1 MIRFLQTPGPIKKI
15 VLSSILLVFCGAM
28 VITLIPGGL
37 GSNLN
42 LGGPGQG
49 VVAKVGDQ
57 DVTHTEVVRQAQ
69 VMLRQQFPRG
79 NAMAGQLLP
88 FFTSRAA
95 EQLITQKALVVEAG
109 RMGLRATDEDLR
121 DELQHGIYAATLFPG
136 GKFIGQEAYE
146 GLLQNADLS
155 VPQFEAGVKQD
166 ILVRKLRN
174 LVAASASVDD
184 PAVRQEFE
192 KRNTKIKFQYAV
204 ISEAD
209 IRKGIHP
216 SDAELKAFYERNKAT
231 YNNSIPEK
239 RKLTYAIIDSSRI
252 ASNTQVTQSDL
263 QSYYNQHQDE
273 YRVPEQVNVRHIL
286 IKSPAPG
293 PDGKVDQKADE
304 AAKGKAEDILKQI
317 KAGGNFAD
325 LAKKYSEDP
334 GSAKNGGSLSWI
346 GKGRTVPEFEKAA
359 FSLPKGGTSDVVKSS
374 YGYHIIHVDD
384 KQEAHVKSLDEV
396 KPQIEAVLRQQKAAR
411 AAEGEANAFVTQA
424 RTSGLDKAASAK
436 GLQVTTTDSVSRT
449 DSLPGI
455 GNAPQFMEAAFAQTA
470 KSAPDMIQVPQGFV
484 IYQVLD
490 IKPPATPTFEEIRSR
505 VEEEFKNQ
513 RATELLGQKTQELA
527 DRAKAEHDLKKVA
540 KELGATVKTS
550 DLVDPN
556 GQVPDIGSMTGP
568 ASAAFSLKQ
577 GEISGPINSGSNG
590 AVLQVLEKQ
599 QPSDTDFAAKKD
611 EVRDALLQQ
620 KQNEL
625 FGLFVTNLRQQ
636 MEKAGKIKINQ
647 EEMKGLSRTAEGE

>member
-15 VLSSILLVFCGAM
+15 VLSSILLIFCGAM

-121 DELQHGIYAATLFPG
+121 DELQHGLYAATLFPG

-155 VPQFEAGVKQD
+155 VPQFEEGVKQD

-174 LVAASASVDD
+174 LVAASASVND
-184 PAVRQEFE
+184 PEVRQEFE

-216 SDAELKAFYERNKAT
+216 TDAELKAFYERNKAT

-239 RKLTYAIIDSSRI
+239 RKVTYAIIDTSRI

-293 PDGKVDQKADE
+293 ADGKVDQKADE
-304 AAKGKAEDILKQI
+304 AAKAKAEDILKQI

-436 GLQVTTTDSVSRT
+436 GLQVTTTDFVSRT

-455 GNAPQFMEAAFAQTA
+455 GNSPQFMEAAFAQTA
-470 KSAPDMIQVPQGFV
+470 KSAPDMIQIPQGFV

-490 IKPPATPTFEEIRSR
+490 IKPPATPTFDEIRSR

-527 DRAKAEHDLKKVA
+527 DRAKAEHDLKKAA

-568 ASAAFSLKQ
+568 ASAAFSLKE

>member
-15 VLSSILLVFCGAM
+15 VLSSILLIFCGAM

-121 DELQHGIYAATLFPG
+121 DELQHGLYAATLFPG

-155 VPQFEAGVKQD
+155 VPQFEEGVKQD

-216 SDAELKAFYERNKAT
+216 TDAELKAFYERNKAT

-239 RKLTYAIIDSSRI
+239 RKVTYAIIDTSRI

-293 PDGKVDQKADE
+293 ADGKVDQKADE
-304 AAKGKAEDILKQI
+304 AAKAKAEDILKQI

-436 GLQVTTTDSVSRT
+436 GLQVTTTDFVSRT

-455 GNAPQFMEAAFAQTA
+455 GNSPQFMEAAFAQSA
-470 KSAPDMIQVPQGFV
+470 KSAPDMIQIPQGFV

-490 IKPPATPTFEEIRSR
+490 IKPPATPTFDEIRSR

-527 DRAKAEHDLKKVA
+527 DRAKAEHDLKKAA

-568 ASAAFSLKQ
+568 ASAAFSLKE
-577 GEISGPINSGSNG
+577 GEISGPINSASNG
-590 AVLQVLEKQ
+590 AVLQVIEKQ

>member
-15 VLSSILLVFCGAM
+15 VLSSILLIFCGAM

-121 DELQHGIYAATLFPG
+121 DELQHGLYAATLFPG

-155 VPQFEAGVKQD
+155 VPQFEEGVKQD

-209 IRKGIHP
+209 IRRGIHP
-216 SDAELKAFYERNKAT
+216 TDAELKAFYERNKAT

-239 RKLTYAIIDSSRI
+239 RKITYAMIDTSRI

-293 PDGKVDQKADE
+293 ADGKVDQKADE
-304 AAKGKAEDILKQI
+304 AAKAKAEDILKQI

-436 GLQVTTTDSVSRT
+436 GLQVTTTDFVSRT

-455 GNAPQFMEAAFAQTA
+455 GNSPQFMEAAFAQSA
-470 KSAPDMIQVPQGFV
+470 KSAPDMIQIPQGFV

-490 IKPPATPTFEEIRSR
+490 IKPPATPTFDEIRSR

-527 DRAKAEHDLKKVA
+527 DRAKAEHDLKKAA

-568 ASAAFSLKQ
+568 ASAAFSLKE

>member
-1 MIRFLQTPGPIKKI
+1 
-15 VLSSILLVFCGAM
+15 
-28 VITLIPGGL
+28 
-37 GSNLN
+37 
-42 LGGPGQG
+42 
-49 VVAKVGDQ
+49 
-57 DVTHTEVVRQAQ
+57 

-121 DELQHGIYAATLFPG
+121 DELQHGLYAATLFPG

-155 VPQFEAGVKQD
+155 VPQFEEGVKQD

-216 SDAELKAFYERNKAT
+216 TDAELKAFYERNKAT

-239 RKLTYAIIDSSRI
+239 RKVTYAIIDSSRI

-293 PDGKVDQKADE
+293 ADGKVDQKADE
-304 AAKGKAEDILKQI
+304 AAKAKAEDILKQI

-436 GLQVTTTDSVSRT
+436 GLQVTTTDFVSRT

-455 GNAPQFMEAAFAQTA
+455 GNSPQFMEAAFAQSA
-470 KSAPDMIQVPQGFV
+470 KSAPDMIQIPQGFV

-490 IKPPATPTFEEIRSR
+490 IKPPATPTFDEIRSR

-527 DRAKAEHDLKKVA
+527 DRAKAEHDLKKAA

-568 ASAAFSLKQ
+568 ASAAFSLKE
-577 GEISGPINSGSNG
+577 GEISGPINSASNG
-590 AVLQVLEKQ
+590 AVLQVIEKQ

>member
-15 VLSSILLVFCGAM
+15 VLSSILLIFCGAM

-121 DELQHGIYAATLFPG
+121 DELQHGLYAATLFPG

-155 VPQFEAGVKQD
+155 VPQFEEGVKQD

-174 LVAASASVDD
+174 LVAASASVND
-184 PAVRQEFE
+184 PEVRQEFE

-216 SDAELKAFYERNKAT
+216 TDAELKAFYERNKAT

-239 RKLTYAIIDSSRI
+239 RKVTYAIIDTSRI

-293 PDGKVDQKADE
+293 ADGKVDQKADD
-304 AAKGKAEDILKQI
+304 AAKAKAEDILKQI

-436 GLQVTTTDSVSRT
+436 GLQVTTTDFVSRT

-455 GNAPQFMEAAFAQTA
+455 GSSPQFMEAAFAQTA
-470 KSAPDMIQVPQGFV
+470 KSAPDMIQIPQGFV

-490 IKPPATPTFEEIRSR
+490 IKPPATPTFDEIRSR

-527 DRAKAEHDLKKVA
+527 DRAKAEHDLKKAA

-590 AVLQVLEKQ
+590 AVLQVIEKQ

>member
-15 VLSSILLVFCGAM
+15 VLSSILLIFCGAM

-121 DELQHGIYAATLFPG
+121 DELQHGLYAATLFPG

-155 VPQFEAGVKQD
+155 VPQFEEGVKQD

-216 SDAELKAFYERNKAT
+216 TDAELKAFYERNKAT

-239 RKLTYAIIDSSRI
+239 RKVTYAIIDSSRI

-293 PDGKVDQKADE
+293 ADGKVDQKADE
-304 AAKGKAEDILKQI
+304 AAKAKAEDILKQI

-436 GLQVTTTDSVSRT
+436 GLQVTTTDFVSRT

-455 GNAPQFMEAAFAQTA
+455 GNSPQFMEAAFAQTA
-470 KSAPDMIQVPQGFV
+470 KSAPDMIQIPQGFV

-490 IKPPATPTFEEIRSR
+490 IKPPATPTFDEIRSR

-527 DRAKAEHDLKKVA
+527 DRAKAEHDLKKAA

-568 ASAAFSLKQ
+568 ASAAFSLKE

-590 AVLQVLEKQ
+590 AVLQVIEKQ

>member
-15 VLSSILLVFCGAM
+15 VLSSILLIFCGAM

-121 DELQHGIYAATLFPG
+121 DELQHGLYAATLFPG

-155 VPQFEAGVKQD
+155 VPQFEEGVKQD

-184 PAVRQEFE
+184 PEVRQEFE

-216 SDAELKAFYERNKAT
+216 TDAELKAFYERNKAT

-239 RKLTYAIIDSSRI
+239 RKVTYAIIDSSRI

-293 PDGKVDQKADE
+293 ADGKVDQKADE
-304 AAKGKAEDILKQI
+304 AAKAKAEDILKQI

-436 GLQVTTTDSVSRT
+436 GLQVTTTDFVSRT

-455 GNAPQFMEAAFAQTA
+455 GNSPQFMEAAFAQSA
-470 KSAPDMIQVPQGFV
+470 KSAPDMIQIPQGFV

-490 IKPPATPTFEEIRSR
+490 IKPPATPTFDEIRSR

-527 DRAKAEHDLKKVA
+527 DRAKAEHDLKKAA

-568 ASAAFSLKQ
+568 ASAAFSLKE
-577 GEISGPINSGSNG
+577 GEISGPINSASNG
-590 AVLQVLEKQ
+590 AVLQVIEKQ

>member
-15 VLSSILLVFCGAM
+15 VLSSILLIFCGAM

-121 DELQHGIYAATLFPG
+121 DELQHGLYAATLFPG

-155 VPQFEAGVKQD
+155 VPQFEEGVKQD

-216 SDAELKAFYERNKAT
+216 TDAELKAFYERNKAT

-239 RKLTYAIIDSSRI
+239 RKVTYAIIDSSRI

-293 PDGKVDQKADE
+293 ADGKVDQKADE
-304 AAKGKAEDILKQI
+304 AAKAKAEDILKQI

-436 GLQVTTTDSVSRT
+436 GLQVTTTDFVSRT

-455 GNAPQFMEAAFAQTA
+455 GNSPQFMEAAFAQSA
-470 KSAPDMIQVPQGFV
+470 KSAPDMIQIPQGFV

-490 IKPPATPTFEEIRSR
+490 IKPPATPTFDEIRSR

-527 DRAKAEHDLKKVA
+527 DRAKAEHDLKKAA

-568 ASAAFSLKQ
+568 ASAAFSLKE
-577 GEISGPINSGSNG
+577 GEISGPINSASNG
-590 AVLQVLEKQ
+590 AVLQVIEKQ

>member
-15 VLSSILLVFCGAM
+15 VLSSILLIFCGAM

-121 DELQHGIYAATLFPG
+121 DELQHGLYAATLFPG

-155 VPQFEAGVKQD
+155 VPQFEEGVKQD

-174 LVAASASVDD
+174 LVAASASVND
-184 PAVRQEFE
+184 PEVRQEFE

-209 IRKGIHP
+209 IRRGIHP
-216 SDAELKAFYERNKAT
+216 TDAELKAFYERNKAT

-239 RKLTYAIIDSSRI
+239 RKITYAMIDTSRI

-293 PDGKVDQKADE
+293 ADGKVDQKADE
-304 AAKGKAEDILKQI
+304 AAKAKAEDILKQI

-436 GLQVTTTDSVSRT
+436 GLQVTTTDFVSRT

-455 GNAPQFMEAAFAQTA
+455 GNSPQFMEAAFAQSA
-470 KSAPDMIQVPQGFV
+470 KSAPDMIQIPQGFV

-490 IKPPATPTFEEIRSR
+490 IKPPATPTFDEIRSR

-527 DRAKAEHDLKKVA
+527 DRAKAEHDLKKAA

-568 ASAAFSLKQ
+568 ASAAFSLKE

-590 AVLQVLEKQ
+590 AVLQVIEKQ

>member
-239 RKLTYAIIDSSRI
+239 RKVTYAIIDSSRI

-263 QSYYNQHQDE
+263 QSYYNQHQEE

-293 PDGKVDQKADE
+293 ADGKVDQKADE
-304 AAKGKAEDILKQI
+304 AAKAKAEDILKQI

-436 GLQVTTTDSVSRT
+436 GLQVTTTDFVSRT

>member
-15 VLSSILLVFCGAM
+15 VLSSILLIFCGAM

-121 DELQHGIYAATLFPG
+121 DELQHGLYAATLFPG

-155 VPQFEAGVKQD
+155 VPQFEEGVKQD

-174 LVAASASVDD
+174 LVAASASVND
-184 PAVRQEFE
+184 PEVRQEFE

-216 SDAELKAFYERNKAT
+216 TDAELKAFYERNKAT

-239 RKLTYAIIDSSRI
+239 RKVTYAIIDTSRI

-293 PDGKVDQKADE
+293 ADGKVDQKADE
-304 AAKGKAEDILKQI
+304 AAKAKAEDILKQI

-396 KPQIEAVLRQQKAAR
+396 KPQIEAVLQQQKAAR

-436 GLQVTTTDSVSRT
+436 GLQVTTTDFVSRT

-455 GNAPQFMEAAFAQTA
+455 GNSPQFMEAAFAQTA
-470 KSAPDMIQVPQGFV
+470 KSAPDMIQIPQGFV

-490 IKPPATPTFEEIRSR
+490 IKPPATPTFDEIRSR

-527 DRAKAEHDLKKVA
+527 DRAKAEHDLKKAA

-590 AVLQVLEKQ
+590 AVLQVIEKQ

-647 EEMKGLSRTAEGE
+647 EEMKGLSRTAEGV

>member
-304 AAKGKAEDILKQI
+304 AAKAKSEDILKQI

-436 GLQVTTTDSVSRT
+436 GLQVTTTDFVSRT

-470 KSAPDMIQVPQGFV
+470 KSAPDMIQIPQGFV

>member
-15 VLSSILLVFCGAM
+15 VLSSILLIFCGAM

-69 VMLRQQFPRG
+69 IMLRQQFPRG

-155 VPQFEAGVKQD
+155 VPQFEEGVKQD

-216 SDAELKAFYERNKAT
+216 TDAELKAFYERNKAT

-293 PDGKVDQKADE
+293 ADGKIDQKADE
-304 AAKGKAEDILKQI
+304 AAKAKAEDILKQI

-359 FSLPKGGTSDVVKSS
+359 FSLPKGGTSDVVKSN

-384 KQEAHVKSLDEV
+384 KQEAHVKSVDEV

-411 AAEGEANAFVTQA
+411 AAEGEANAFMTQA

-436 GLQVTTTDSVSRT
+436 GLQVTTTDFVSRT

-455 GNAPQFMEAAFAQTA
+455 GNSPQFMEAAFAQTA
-470 KSAPDMIQVPQGFV
+470 KSAPDMIQIPQGFV

-527 DRAKAEHDLKKVA
+527 DRAKAEHDLKKAA

>member
-1 MIRFLQTPGPIKKI
+1 MIRFLQTPGPVKKI
-15 VLSSILLVFCGAM
+15 VLSSILLIFCGAM

-42 LGGPGQG
+42 IGGPGQG

-57 DVTHTEVVRQAQ
+57 DVTRPEVVRQAQ
-69 VMLRQQFPRG
+69 MMLKQQFPRG

-95 EQLITQKALVVEAG
+95 EQLITQKALVVEAE

-121 DELQHGIYAATLFPG
+121 DELQHGVYAATLFPG

-146 GLLQNADLS
+146 GLLQNAELT
-155 VPQFEAGVKQD
+155 VPQFEAGVKED

-174 LVAASASVDD
+174 LVAASASVND
-184 PAVRQEFE
+184 PEVRQEFN

-209 IRKGIHP
+209 LRKGIRP
-216 SDAELKAFYERNKAT
+216 SESELKAFYEHNKAT

-239 RKLTYAIIDSSRI
+239 RKLKYTIIDSSRI
-252 ASNTQVTQSDL
+252 AANTEVSQNDL
-263 QSYYNQHQDE
+263 QSYYNQHRDE

-286 IKSPAPG
+286 IKSPVPG
-293 PDGKVDQKADE
+293 SDGKVDQKADD
-304 AAKGKAEDILKQI
+304 AAKAKAEDILKQI
-317 KAGGNFAD
+317 KAGGNFAE

-359 FSLPKGGTSDVVKSS
+359 FSLPKGGTSDVVKST

-384 KQEAHVKSLDEV
+384 KQDAHVKSLDEV
-396 KPQIEAVLRQQKAAR
+396 KPQIEAVIRQQKAAR
-411 AAEGEANAFVTQA
+411 TAEGEANAFVTQA
-424 RTSGLDKAASAK
+424 RTSGLDQASTAK
-436 GLQVTTTDSVSRT
+436 GLQITTTEFVSRT
-449 DSLPGI
+449 DTLPGI
-455 GNAPQFMEAAFAQTA
+455 GSSPQFMEAAFAQTA
-470 KSAPDMIQVPQGFV
+470 KAAPDMIQIAQGYV

-513 RATELLGQKTQELA
+513 RANDLLSQKTQELA

-540 KELGATVKTS
+540 KELGATLKTS

-568 ASAAFSLKQ
+568 ASVAFTLKP
-577 GEISGPINSGSNG
+577 GEISGAINSGSNG
-590 AVLQVLEKQ
+590 AVLQILEKQ
-599 QPSDTDFAAKKD
+599 QPSDSDFASKQD

-636 MEKAGKIKINQ
+636 MEKSGKIKINQ

>member
-436 GLQVTTTDSVSRT
+436 GLQVTTTDFVSRT

-470 KSAPDMIQVPQGFV
+470 KSAPDMIQIPQGFV

>member
-1 MIRFLQTPGPIKKI
+1 
-15 VLSSILLVFCGAM
+15 
-28 VITLIPGGL
+28 
-37 GSNLN
+37 
-42 LGGPGQG
+42 
-49 VVAKVGDQ
+49 
-57 DVTHTEVVRQAQ
+57 
-69 VMLRQQFPRG
+69 
-79 NAMAGQLLP
+79 
-88 FFTSRAA
+88 
-95 EQLITQKALVVEAG
+95 LITQKALVVEAG

-121 DELQHGIYAATLFPG
+121 DELQHGLYAATLFPG

-155 VPQFEAGVKQD
+155 VPQFEEGVKQD

-216 SDAELKAFYERNKAT
+216 TDAELKAFYERNKAT

-239 RKLTYAIIDSSRI
+239 RKVTYAIIDSSRI

-293 PDGKVDQKADE
+293 ADGKVDQKADE
-304 AAKGKAEDILKQI
+304 AAKAKAEDILKQI

-436 GLQVTTTDSVSRT
+436 GLQVTTTDFVSRT

-455 GNAPQFMEAAFAQTA
+455 GNSPQFMEAAFAQSA
-470 KSAPDMIQVPQGFV
+470 KSAPDMIQIPQGFV

-490 IKPPATPTFEEIRSR
+490 IKPPATPTFDEIRSR

-527 DRAKAEHDLKKVA
+527 DRAKAEHDLKKAA

-568 ASAAFSLKQ
+568 ASAAFSLKE

>member
-15 VLSSILLVFCGAM
+15 VLSSILLIFCGAM

-121 DELQHGIYAATLFPG
+121 DELQHGLYAATLFPG

-155 VPQFEAGVKQD
+155 VPQFEEGVKQD

-216 SDAELKAFYERNKAT
+216 TDAELKAFYERNKAT

-293 PDGKVDQKADE
+293 ADGKVDQKADE
-304 AAKGKAEDILKQI
+304 AAKAKAEDILKQI

-436 GLQVTTTDSVSRT
+436 GLQVTTTDFVSRT

-455 GNAPQFMEAAFAQTA
+455 GNSPQFMEAAFAQTA
-470 KSAPDMIQVPQGFV
+470 KSAPDMIQIPQGFV

-490 IKPPATPTFEEIRSR
+490 IKPPATPTFDEIRSR

-527 DRAKAEHDLKKVA
+527 DRAKAEHDLKKAA

-590 AVLQVLEKQ
+590 AVLQVIEKQ

>member
-15 VLSSILLVFCGAM
+15 VLSSILLIFCGAM

-121 DELQHGIYAATLFPG
+121 DELQHGLYAATLFPG

-155 VPQFEAGVKQD
+155 VPQFEEGVKQD

-174 LVAASASVDD
+174 LVAASASVND
-184 PAVRQEFE
+184 PEVRQEFE

-216 SDAELKAFYERNKAT
+216 TDAELKAFYERNKAT

-239 RKLTYAIIDSSRI
+239 RKVTYAIIDTSRI

-293 PDGKVDQKADE
+293 ADGKVDQKADE
-304 AAKGKAEDILKQI
+304 AAKAKAEDILKQI

-436 GLQVTTTDSVSRT
+436 GLQVTTTDFVSRT

-455 GNAPQFMEAAFAQTA
+455 GNSPQFMEAAFAQSA
-470 KSAPDMIQVPQGFV
+470 KSAPDMIQIPQGFV

-490 IKPPATPTFEEIRSR
+490 IKPPATPTFDEIRSR

-527 DRAKAEHDLKKVA
+527 DRAKAEHDLKKAA

-568 ASAAFSLKQ
+568 ASAAFSLKE

-590 AVLQVLEKQ
+590 AVLQVIEKQ

>member
-1 MIRFLQTPGPIKKI
+1 
-15 VLSSILLVFCGAM
+15 
-28 VITLIPGGL
+28 
-37 GSNLN
+37 
-42 LGGPGQG
+42 
-49 VVAKVGDQ
+49 
-57 DVTHTEVVRQAQ
+57 
-69 VMLRQQFPRG
+69 
-79 NAMAGQLLP
+79 
-88 FFTSRAA
+88 
-95 EQLITQKALVVEAG
+95 
-109 RMGLRATDEDLR
+109 
-121 DELQHGIYAATLFPG
+121 
-136 GKFIGQEAYE
+136 
-146 GLLQNADLS
+146 
-155 VPQFEAGVKQD
+155 
-166 ILVRKLRN
+166 
-174 LVAASASVDD
+174 
-184 PAVRQEFE
+184 
-192 KRNTKIKFQYAV
+192 
-204 ISEAD
+204 
-209 IRKGIHP
+209 
-216 SDAELKAFYERNKAT
+216 
-231 YNNSIPEK
+231 
-239 RKLTYAIIDSSRI
+239 
-252 ASNTQVTQSDL
+252 
-263 QSYYNQHQDE
+263 
-273 YRVPEQVNVRHIL
+273 
-286 IKSPAPG
+286 
-293 PDGKVDQKADE
+293 
-304 AAKGKAEDILKQI
+304 
-317 KAGGNFAD
+317 
-325 LAKKYSEDP
+325 
-334 GSAKNGGSLSWI
+334 
-346 GKGRTVPEFEKAA
+346 
-359 FSLPKGGTSDVVKSS
+359 
-374 YGYHIIHVDD
+374 
-384 KQEAHVKSLDEV
+384 
-396 KPQIEAVLRQQKAAR
+396 
-411 AAEGEANAFVTQA
+411 
-424 RTSGLDKAASAK
+424 LDKAALGK
-436 GLQVTTTDSVSRT
+436 GLQVTTTDFVSRT

>member
-15 VLSSILLVFCGAM
+15 VLSSILLIFCGAM

-121 DELQHGIYAATLFPG
+121 DELQHGLYAATLFPG

-155 VPQFEAGVKQD
+155 VPQFEEGVKQD

-184 PAVRQEFE
+184 PEVRQEFE

-216 SDAELKAFYERNKAT
+216 TDAELKAFYERNKAT

-239 RKLTYAIIDSSRI
+239 RKVTYAIIDTSRI

-293 PDGKVDQKADE
+293 ADGKVDQKADE
-304 AAKGKAEDILKQI
+304 AAKAKAEDILKQI

-436 GLQVTTTDSVSRT
+436 GLQVTTTDFVSRT

-455 GNAPQFMEAAFAQTA
+455 GNSPQFMEAAFAQSA
-470 KSAPDMIQVPQGFV
+470 KSAPDMIQIPQGFV

-527 DRAKAEHDLKKVA
+527 DRAKAEHDLKKAA

-590 AVLQVLEKQ
+590 AVLQVIEKQ

>member
-436 GLQVTTTDSVSRT
+436 GLQVTTTDFVSRT

-599 QPSDTDFAAKKD
+599 QPSDTDFAVKKD

>member
-436 GLQVTTTDSVSRT
+436 GLQVTTTDFVSRT

>member
-239 RKLTYAIIDSSRI
+239 RKVTYAIIDSSRI

-436 GLQVTTTDSVSRT
+436 GLQVTTTDFVSRT

>member
-204 ISEAD
+204 IREAD

-216 SDAELKAFYERNKAT
+216 SDTELKAFYERNKAT

-239 RKLTYAIIDSSRI
+239 RKVTYAIIDSSRI

-293 PDGKVDQKADE
+293 ADGKVDQKADE
-304 AAKGKAEDILKQI
+304 AAKAKAEDILKQI

-436 GLQVTTTDSVSRT
+436 GLQVTTTDFVSRT
-449 DSLPGI
+449 DSLPGV

-470 KSAPDMIQVPQGFV
+470 KSAPDMIQIPQGFV

-599 QPSDTDFAAKKD
+599 QPSDTDFAVKKD

>member
-239 RKLTYAIIDSSRI
+239 RKVTYAIIDSSRI

-424 RTSGLDKAASAK
+424 RTSGLDKAALGK
-436 GLQVTTTDSVSRT
+436 GLQVTTTDFVSRT

>member
-15 VLSSILLVFCGAM
+15 VLSSILLIFCGAM

-121 DELQHGIYAATLFPG
+121 DELQHGLYAATLFPG

-155 VPQFEAGVKQD
+155 VPQFEEGVKQD

-174 LVAASASVDD
+174 LVAASASVND
-184 PAVRQEFE
+184 PEVRQEFE

-216 SDAELKAFYERNKAT
+216 TDAELKAFYERNKAT

-239 RKLTYAIIDSSRI
+239 RKVTYAIIDSSRI

-293 PDGKVDQKADE
+293 ADGKVDQKADE
-304 AAKGKAEDILKQI
+304 AAKAKAEDILKQI
-317 KAGGNFAD
+317 RAGGNFAD

-436 GLQVTTTDSVSRT
+436 GLQVTTTDFVSRT

-455 GNAPQFMEAAFAQTA
+455 GNSPQFMEAAFAQTA
-470 KSAPDMIQVPQGFV
+470 KSAPDMIQIPQGFV

-490 IKPPATPTFEEIRSR
+490 IKPPATPTFDEIRSR

-527 DRAKAEHDLKKVA
+527 DRAKAEHDLKKAA

-568 ASAAFSLKQ
+568 ASAAFSLKE
-577 GEISGPINSGSNG
+577 GEISGPINSASNG
-590 AVLQVLEKQ
+590 AVLQVIEKQ

>member
-239 RKLTYAIIDSSRI
+239 RKVTYAIIDSSRI

-304 AAKGKAEDILKQI
+304 AAKAKSEDILKQI

-436 GLQVTTTDSVSRT
+436 GLQVTTTDFVSRT